1 MHEVVG
7 FFFASF
13 LTYIYIYCQDR
24 YSIDHLK
31 NHLKMA
37 KILNVK
43 IGLFG
48 FHCAAE
54 AILPRKT
61 LKGLFVKLYSPGKT

>member
-1 MHEVVG
+1 
-7 FFFASF
+7 
-13 LTYIYIYCQDR
+13 
-24 YSIDHLK
+24 
-31 NHLKMA
+31 MA
-37 KILNVK
+37 KILNGK

-61 LKGLFVKLYSPGKT
+61 LKGLLVKLYSPGKT